1 MKIYIYLKTHN
12 QTGLKYLGQ
21 TTQDPYQYR
30 GSGTR
35 WLNHIKKHGYDVKT
49 EILKVCSSYDEVK
62 IFGKQFS
69 EHFDIVRSPQFANLV
84 EETGHEF
91 RLPTNFEEINQK
103 RSKTLSGFKR
113 KWVTNG
119 RHNRLLKKD
128 DPIPEGFFPGRTWDK
143 DRTVSAETK
152 AKMRESALARPK
164 IGITK
169 WEKSCEYCSQD
180 FMVTSEQKHQRFC
193 SRSCSAKART
203 SPQNPSGRNQYSK

>member
-103 RSKTLSGFKR
+103 DRKHYLDSRENGSLTADTIVFSKKTIRYPRGS
-113 KWVTNG
+113 
-119 RHNRLLKKD
+119 
-128 DPIPEGFFPGRTWDK
+128 FPDELGI
-143 DRTVSAETK
+143 
-152 AKMRESALARPK
+152 K
-164 IGITK
+164 IEQSLQRQK
-169 WEKSCEYCSQD
+169 QKCENL
-180 FMVTSEQKHQRFC
+180 R
-193 SRSCSAKART
+193 
-203 SPQNPSGRNQYSK
+203 